1 MQFHRHQGSAGEVMK
16 LARQVA
22 GDNRILPLSRAMV
35 EGVATCVKESGMKSG
50 VQYLTA
56 LKLLHIEAGHEIQ
69 AWPKR
74 SFDQCRKGLDR
85 GRGPTTRALEVK
97 LDPWAAD

>member
-56 LKLLHIEAGHEIQ
+56 LKLLHYFKAQSGVELGELSLVINYSQVVLACH
-69 AWPKR
+69 
-74 SFDQCRKGLDR
+74 D
-85 GRGPTTRALEVK
+85 
-97 LDPWAAD
+97 